1 MGFSRLLA
9 GLLIAPWCLA
19 QIEPEAVGTS
29 QLGQPQPTWFI
40 ARDGLGPAYVFDAA
54 TGEMQGLLSLSP
66 YTPAAEVNRARGE
79 IYAAESYYSRA
90 TRGERTDV
98 VTIYDMSTLAAR
110 SEIKVPNKIASLPF
124 RQYIGLLDDGKHL
137 AVFNMTPAQSVTL
150 VNVASEEFVGEI
162 STPGCALIMPV
173 ANRSFL
179 QICGDGT
186 LQLLR
191 FDRQGQEAER
201 LRSSV
206 FFDIRQDPVFD
217 KPVATVDGWL
227 LTSYLGQ
234 VREVSVEGD
243 DIVLSD
249 PWSLL
254 SDEELAAG
262 WRPGGG
268 QLVSY
273 HQGLDLLFVLMNP
286 QGEFAHDSSGTEIWV
301 YNRGSQRRVQ
311 RVPID
316 YRGTDLLVASG
327 AEPSLIVTGE
337 DRLLHVLD
345 VATMVEVRTIAEVGI
360 YPGFLQ
366 AF

>member
-1 MGFSRLLA
+1 
-9 GLLIAPWCLA
+9 
-19 QIEPEAVGTS
+19 
-29 QLGQPQPTWFI
+29 
-40 ARDGLGPAYVFDAA
+40 
-54 TGEMQGLLSLSP
+54 
-66 YTPAAEVNRARGE
+66 
-79 IYAAESYYSRA
+79 
-90 TRGERTDV
+90 
-98 VTIYDMSTLAAR
+98 
-110 SEIKVPNKIASLPF
+110 
-124 RQYIGLLDDGKHL
+124 
-137 AVFNMTPAQSVTL
+137 
-150 VNVASEEFVGEI
+150 
-162 STPGCALIMPV
+162 MPV
-173 ANRSFL
+173 AKRSFL

-191 FDRQGQEAER
+191 FNGRGEEEER
-201 LRSSV
+201 LRSRA
-206 FFDIRQDPVFD
+206 FFDIKVDPVFD
-217 KPVATVDGWL
+217 KPVATADGWL

-234 VREVSVEGD
+234 VREASVEGD
-243 DIVLSD
+243 DIVISE

-286 QGEFAHDSSGTEIWV
+286 DGEFAHDSSGTEVWV
-301 YNRGSQRRVQ
+301 YDRGSKRRVQ

-316 YRGTDLLVASG
+316 YRGTDLLVSPG
-327 AEPSLIVTGE
+327 ARPSLIVTGE
-337 DRLLHVLD
+337 DRMLHVLD